1 VNAGISV
8 SRVGGNAQTKAMKKV
23 GGKLRM
29 AMAQYRE
36 LAAFAQF
43 GSDLDAGTRA
53 QLTRGERLVEI
64 LKQKQYSPMSLSQ
77 QVLQL
82 YAGTNGYLDDIPVNL
97 VGDFI
102 EKLVKYAEENAQDI
116 MNEIETVKDINA
128 ELETKVKATI
138 ATFKEKFVD
147 MEQEANS

>member
-1 VNAGISV
+1 
-8 SRVGGNAQTKAMKKV
+8 
-23 GGKLRM
+23 
-29 AMAQYRE
+29 
-36 LAAFAQF
+36 AFAQF